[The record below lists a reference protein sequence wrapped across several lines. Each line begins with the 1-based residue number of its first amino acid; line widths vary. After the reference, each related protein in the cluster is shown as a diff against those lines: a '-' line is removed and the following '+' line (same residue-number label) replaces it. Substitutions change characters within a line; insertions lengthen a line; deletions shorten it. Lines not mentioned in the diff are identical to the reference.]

1 MAEFIHDHI
10 EPYFNYWVYVIIMM
24 IGLWALIAKNNLIK
38 KLIGLSIFQT
48 AIILFYVSMGVKD
61 GATIP
66 ILDHH
71 GQEPAASEHRLFV
84 NKKKAAPGYETAH
97 AKPADSPA
105 KHDDEGGHENAD
117 RDHGYAAPRKTNP
130 DRIANPLPHV
140 LMLTAIV
147 VGVAT
152 LGVAL
157 AISQM
162 IFKEFGSLEEDE
174 ILEEIKASASD
185 G

>member
-1 MAEFIHDHI
+1 MVDFI
-10 EPYFNYWVYVIIMM
+10 ETTVRPYFNFWVYVILMM

-48 AIILFYVSMGVKD
+48 AIILFYVSLGVK
-61 GATIP
+61 GGSTIP

-71 GQEPAASEHRLFV
+71 GDHHEESSAEAGHHKEEVAEIHVEEGTVPTRPTPLGHAVADAS
-84 NKKKAAPGYETAH
+84 
-97 AKPADSPA
+97 
-105 KHDDEGGHENAD
+105 
-117 RDHGYAAPRKTNP
+117 NP
-130 DRIANPLPHV
+130 DTIANPLPHV

-147 VGVAT
+147 VGVST

-157 AISQM
+157 SIAQK
-162 IFKEFGSLEEDE
+162 IFKEFGSLEENE
-174 ILEEIKASASD
+174 ILEEIKSSSTN